1 MHCYFRL
8 LAGESA
14 KFWAVSQSDE
24 CTITRWWQHCESMEE
39 ERSDFQSACLPD
51 RICQIYIGK
60 NLQNSDNVYTTIQ
73 MFGSRD
79 QHFFKE
85 IYTFI

>member
-14 KFWAVSQSDE
+14 KCWAVSQSDE
-24 CTITRWWQHCESMEE
+24 CTIKWWQHCESMGE

-60 NLQNSDNVYTTIQ
+60 SRQNPDSIYTTIK

>member
-1 MHCYFRL
+1 M
-8 LAGESA
+8 G
-14 KFWAVSQSDE
+14 
-24 CTITRWWQHCESMEE
+24 E

-60 NLQNSDNVYTTIQ
+60 SRQNTDSIYTTIK